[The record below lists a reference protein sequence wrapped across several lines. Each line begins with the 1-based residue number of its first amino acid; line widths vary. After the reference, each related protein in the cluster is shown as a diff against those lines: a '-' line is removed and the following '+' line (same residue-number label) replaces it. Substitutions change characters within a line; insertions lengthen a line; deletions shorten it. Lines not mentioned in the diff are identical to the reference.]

1 MMKISFFSRI
11 KKFVAD
17 TRKKSKG
24 ITLGEFTRSY
34 ADERRKEGEK
44 IYEGRCGSVLGMLKH
59 LETFGGSDIP
69 LKKVDVETIK
79 QFIDYLRSAH
89 DLHKNMKAP
98 RKLSDSTIHLK
109 VNILKSVLREAVRL
123 GLLDQNPFDR
133 LPSSYRIHPHYKE
146 KETLTMEDLIT
157 LKQTPCKTPQLK
169 EAVLLSSLTGLRKSD
184 ILSLNHDDIIEIEGT
199 PYIYKK
205 GDNVI
210 AVKVDNSDQPNSR
223 WYSGCGIYR
232 HVWLTKTLKK
242 AYIPQWGQYVA
253 TTPKGDVKVKV
264 DFHASGSRM
273 KLSIRNTIY
282 DAAGKVVARSQGDQ
296 NQKLKVRKP
305 HLWSIGKGYLYT
317 VKSELVVNGKVVD
330 TATTQ
335 TAFRDVR
342 LDRKSVV

>member
-1 MMKISFFSRI
+1 MKKIAFLNRI
-11 KKFVAD
+11 VKFAENVC
-17 TRKKSKG
+17 KKSKG
-24 ITLGEFTRSY
+24 ITLGTFTRNY
-34 ADERRKEGEK
+34 AEARHKEGEK

-69 LKKVDVETIK
+69 LKKVDVEAVK

-98 RKLSDSTIHLK
+98 GKLSDSTIHLK
-109 VNILKSVLREAVRL
+109 VNILKSVLREAVRQ

-205 GDNVI
+205 I
-210 AVKVDNSDQPNSR
+210 RKTQRWHKVPLSDLSYQIVQQLEKDIKEPGGYFFSQL
-223 WYSGCGIYR
+223 SS
-232 HVWLTKTLKK
+232 HHLSEHLKVWLEDCHITCKHFT
-242 AYIPQWGQYVA
+242 
-253 TTPKGDVKVKV
+253 
-264 DFHASGSRM
+264 FHVSSHS
-273 KLSIRNTIY
+273 KFFYLLNISELSILKNVTANDLETSYILFL
-282 DAAGKVVARSQGDQ
+282 SQLCNIQ
-296 NQKLKVRKP
+296 RTL
-305 HLWSIGKGYLYT
+305 
-317 VKSELVVNGKVVD
+317 
-330 TATTQ
+330 
-335 TAFRDVR
+335 
-342 LDRKSVV
+342 

>member
-59 LETFGGSDIP
+59 LETFGGSNIP

-109 VNILKSVLREAVRL
+109 VNILKSVLREAVRQ

-133 LPSSYRIHPHYKE
+133 LPHSYRVKAQYRE
-146 KETLTMEDLIT
+146 RTALTQEELIK
-157 LKQTPCKTPQLK
+157 LSETPCGTPELK
-169 EAVLLSSLTGLRKSD
+169 EAFLLSCITGLRKSD
-184 ILSLNHDDIIEIEGT
+184 ILSLSIHDIEKRDDT
-199 PYIYKK
+199 YYIYKK
-205 GDNVI
+205 MKKTQRWLRLPLPEEAHHILSKLHAKNGDTPYFF
-210 AVKVDNSDQPNSR
+210 AHLSPHHL
-223 WYSGCGIYR
+223 GE
-232 HVWLTKTLKK
+232 HLEVWLEDCCISDKHIT
-242 AYIPQWGQYVA
+242 
-253 TTPKGDVKVKV
+253 
-264 DFHASGSRM
+264 FHFLSHS
-273 KLSIRNTIY
+273 KFFYLLNISELSILKNVTANDLETSYILFL
-282 DAAGKVVARSQGDQ
+282 SQLCNIQ
-296 NQKLKVRKP
+296 RTL
-305 HLWSIGKGYLYT
+305 
-317 VKSELVVNGKVVD
+317 
-330 TATTQ
+330 
-335 TAFRDVR
+335 
-342 LDRKSVV
+342 